1 MALMELSEGRPRYRG
16 FFLDPFQAEAI
27 GYIEQNLSVLVS
39 APTGVGKTLIADYT
53 IEKCFREKRQVV
65 YTAPIKALSNQK
77 YKDFK
82 RLFGEDSVGIIT
94 GDIVINS
101 DAPVLVMTTEIFR
114 NMLLTRDPLIDS
126 VAYLI
131 LDEVHYI
138 SDVDRGS
145 VWEES
150 IIFLP
155 SHVRILGLSAT
166 IPNVD
171 ELAGWIGSIR
181 REEVKVIKNFK
192 RIVPLRH
199 YVYEKNLGIVSL
211 EKALKSKKRLI
222 EEWEEESG
230 MGFKRGSLP
239 TTTHLDLIEALR
251 KEYLPCLYFVFSRK
265 KCEEF
270 AYELSRRQDLLA
282 KPERKEVDAF
292 LEQKIAETVVEANK
306 AALRRVGRV
315 LVRGIGYH
323 HAGMLP
329 IVKDVVE
336 DLLSRKLI
344 KVLYCTETFAVGINM
359 PVKTV
364 CFDSNEKF
372 DGKDF
377 RLMSRQEYFQ
387 MAGRAGR
394 RGIDTQGFVFS
405 LADMNFLEQEKM
417 VKPEEGNLEDLKS
430 QFNLGYNSVV
440 NLIANHQSEEE
451 IESVLRDNFAYYQ
464 VSRQSSQVQER
475 LATVEKELS
484 ELLGKRCGD
493 FYNVQCSIQHQ
504 KQWSKLKED
513 KRQLARLMKTK
524 WGRSRHYQEKREQL
538 SKKIKQNEDLLGM
551 VAVRPCTQEQVA
563 DCREQR
569 KNYNRL
575 DEEKKQLYKIWGTL
589 QKETNFVRDY
599 RSKRQLLAEMGF
611 VDEAGLTPRG
621 RFAGK
626 IYVQE
631 LLVTELYFDG
641 VFHEFDED
649 RINALVACI
658 GYEGRKNDWFRKAK
672 VFDLDRVYHII
683 ADINRKEHEILK
695 TNTMMFQPEV
705 ALLAYQWSA
714 GEEFANLRNVCNL
727 QDGDIVSV
735 MRRTID
741 LLRQIRS
748 AALEDR
754 GISAKLTGCIKRL
767 DRDVVEVIL

>member
-1 MALMELSEGRPRYRG
+1 MSLTDLRTSKPQYRG
-16 FFLDPFQAEAI
+16 FVLDPFQIEAI
-27 GYIEQNLSVLVS
+27 GYIEENLSVLVS

-82 RLFGEDSVGIIT
+82 RLFGEDNVGIIT

-101 DAPVLVMTTEIFR
+101 EAPVLVMTTEIFR
-114 NMLLTRDPLIDS
+114 NMLLTGDSIINS

-166 IPNVD
+166 IPNVE
-171 ELAGWIGSIR
+171 ELAAWIGEIR
-181 REEVKVIKNFK
+181 GEKVKIIRNFK
-192 RIVPLRH
+192 RIVPLKH
-199 YVYEKNLGIVSL
+199 FVFEKSLGAVTLDQAI
-211 EKALKSKKRLI
+211 AARKKMI
-222 EEWEEESG
+222 EELEEETGAS
-230 MGFKRGSLP
+230 FRRGSLP
-239 TTTHLDLIEALR
+239 TTTHLDLVEFLR
-251 KEYLPCLYFVFSRK
+251 KQYLPCLYFVFSRK
-265 KCEEF
+265 KCEDF
-270 AYELSRRQDLLA
+270 AYELSRRYNLLT
-282 KPERKEVDAF
+282 KPEHQQVEEF
-292 LEQKIAETVVEANK
+292 LAQKTAETGVEANK
-306 AALRRVGRV
+306 AAIQRVGRV
-315 LVRGIGYH
+315 LLRGIGYH

-336 DLLSRKLI
+336 DLLTRKLI

-359 PVKTV
+359 PVRTV

-394 RGIDTQGFVFS
+394 RGIDKQGFVFS
-405 LADMNFLEQEKM
+405 LADLNFLETDKM

-440 NLIANHQSEEE
+440 NLIANHHSEEE
-451 IESVLRDNFAYYQ
+451 IESVLRNNFAYYQ
-464 VSRQSSQVQER
+464 VSRQST
-475 LATVEKELS
+475 TVRQRMEAVEAELS
-484 ELLGKRCGD
+484 RIIKNRCED
-493 FYNVQCSIQHQ
+493 IYNVTCAIQNQ

-513 KRQLARLMKTK
+513 KRLLARYMKTR
-524 WGRSRHYQEKREQL
+524 WGRSKRYQEKREQL
-538 SKKIKQNEDLLGM
+538 SSRVRNAEELLRS
-551 VAVRPCTQEQVA
+551 VNVRSCGPDKVGE
-563 DCREQR
+563 CREQR
-569 KNYNRL
+569 KTYNRL
-575 DEEKKQLYKIWGTL
+575 DEEKKQLYKSWAVL
-589 QKETNFVRDY
+589 QKETDFVRDY
-599 RSKRQLLAEMGF
+599 RAKRRLLQELGF
-611 VDEAGLTPRG
+611 VEAGGLTPRG
-621 RFAGK
+621 RFASK
-626 IYVQE
+626 VYVQE

-641 VFHEFDED
+641 VFHEFSEDEV
-649 RINALVACI
+649 NALVACI
-658 GYEGRKNDWFRKAK
+658 GYEGRKNDWFRKGK
-672 VFDLDRVYHII
+672 VFDLDRVYHLI
-683 ADINRKEHEILK
+683 ADINRAEHEVLK

-714 GEEFANLRNVCNL
+714 GEEFANLRNFCNL

-748 AALEDR
+748 SSSEDR
-754 GISAKLTGCIKRL
+754 SITAKLTECIKRL